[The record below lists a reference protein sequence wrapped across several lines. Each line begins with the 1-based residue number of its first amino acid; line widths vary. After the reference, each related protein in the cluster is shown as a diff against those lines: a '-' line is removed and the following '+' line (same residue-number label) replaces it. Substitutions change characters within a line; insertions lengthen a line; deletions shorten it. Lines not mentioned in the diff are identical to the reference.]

1 MIKKLLAPGI
11 VLLLLSSV
19 ISFAQDAESIMAQV
33 RDKYRNVTDFKA
45 DLELISCAS
54 ATGTCHRFEGRVEM
68 KRPNKLRMDIKKPEA
83 QQIVCDG
90 KSLWLYLEKDKQ
102 VIRTNIEETRDFLV
116 LLNPLDKL
124 LAGTVKNSCKTNGN
138 HQCWLE
144 IPEFKELFK
153 EVKLMVDK
161 KTYEITGID
170 AVDMNDNS
178 SEYRFTKIKTNSGIK
193 DDRFNF
199 VVPKNAKMIDAN

>member
-1 MIKKLLAPGI
+1 MKKTAFLWAA
-11 VLLLLSSV
+11 LLL
-19 ISFAQDAESIMAQV
+19 ISGMSWAQEAEAIMAQV
-33 RDKYRNVTDFKA
+33 RARYKNVSDFKA
-45 DLELISCAS
+45 DLLLISCTS

-68 KRPNKLRMDIKKPEA
+68 KRPNKLRMDIKKPET

-90 KSLWLYLEKDKQ
+90 KSLWLFLEKDKQ

-124 LAGTVKNSCKTNGN
+124 LTGKVKNSCKTNGN

-144 IPEFKELFK
+144 IPEFKSLFK
-153 EVKLMVDK
+153 EVKIIVDK

-170 AVDMNDNS
+170 VVDLDDNS
-178 SEYRFTKIKTNSGIK
+178 SEYIFTKIKTNSGIK
-193 DDRFNF
+193 DDRFQF
-199 VVPKNAKMIDAN
+199 VVPKNAKLIDAN

>member
-1 MIKKLLAPGI
+1 MKRMAVLWAA
-11 VLLLLSSV
+11 LLLLSGM
-19 ISFAQDAESIMAQV
+19 SFAQEAEAIMAQV
-33 RDKYRNVTDFKA
+33 RARYKTVTDFKA

-54 ATGTCHRFEGRVEM
+54 ATGTCHRFEGKVEM
-68 KRPNKLRMDIKKPEA
+68 KRPNKLRMDIKKPET

-102 VIRTNIEETRDFLV
+102 VIRTNIEEVRDFLV

-124 LAGTVKNSCKTNGN
+124 LAGKVKNSCKTNGN
-138 HQCWLE
+138 YQCWLE

-153 EVKLMVDK
+153 EVKVMVDK

-170 AVDMNDNS
+170 VVDINDNS
-178 SEYRFTKIKTNSGIK
+178 SEYRFTKVKTNSGIK
-193 DDRFNF
+193 DERFRF
-199 VVPKNAKMIDAN
+199 EVPKNAKLIDAN